1 MFPNNLEYKIRKKL
15 ETQRGGVGIV
25 KEVEEE
31 KNLEEK
37 LELDRQALMHQRYL
51 LDGVIRQ
58 F

>member
-1 MFPNNLEYKIRKKL
+1 M
-15 ETQRGGVGIV
+15 ETQRGGAGII

-31 KNLEEK
+31 KSLEEK